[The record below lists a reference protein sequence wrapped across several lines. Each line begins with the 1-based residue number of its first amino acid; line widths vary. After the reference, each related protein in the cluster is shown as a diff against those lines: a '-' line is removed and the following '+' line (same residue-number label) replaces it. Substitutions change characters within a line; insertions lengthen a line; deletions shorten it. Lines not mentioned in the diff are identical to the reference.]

1 MNFRKF
7 MMDDDNQSKWLE
19 KVYGAENEKELAAS
33 YDAWAKD
40 YDRDVLGFGYKLPA
54 IMTGLIGRYVAPG
67 NGAILDAGTGTG
79 ILGET
84 LALMGY
90 QHIVGIDLS
99 RGMLEMAKKK
109 GVHHRLFRMTLGKR
123 LDFPDDTF
131 ESTVAMGVF
140 TQGHAPP
147 DSFDELIR
155 ITKPEGY
162 IIFSVRADVY
172 LNQGFKERQD
182 ILEKEGKWRI
192 IEKTEAFKGLPL
204 VDSEHHNRIFVYQVS

>member
-1 MNFRKF
+1 
-7 MMDDDNQSKWLE
+7 MDDDDKIKWLQ
-19 KVYGAENEKELAAS
+19 KVYDAKDNKELAAS

-40 YDRDVLGFGYKLPA
+40 YDRDLLNFGYKIPA
-54 IMTGLIGRYVAPG
+54 IMTGLIGRYVSPG
-67 NGAILDAGTGTG
+67 SGAILDAGTGTG
-79 ILGET
+79 ILGES

-99 RGMLEMAKKK
+99 QGMLEIARKKS
-109 GVHHRLFRMTLGKR
+109 VHHRLFRMTLGEP

-131 ESTVAMGVF
+131 ESSVAMGVF

-172 LNQGFKERQD
+172 LNQGFKEKQD
-182 ILEKEGKWRI
+182 GLEKEGKWRI

-204 VDSEHHNRIFVYQVS
+204 GNSKLHNRIFVYQVS